1 MAAAEPL
8 LTFDLDG
15 LTFSMTSDVAD
26 AVRAGTLDPDVGYM
40 QGRVKVAGDM
50 AALYG
55 LLPLARS
62 PGFRAA
68 LEDVKAA
75 R

>member
-8 LTFDLDG
+8 LTFDVAG

-26 AVRAGTLDPDVGYM
+26 AVLDGTLDPDVGYM

-50 AALYG
+50 AAFYG
-55 LLPLARS
+55 LLPLAQS
-62 PGFRAA
+62 TVFRAA
-68 LEDVKAA
+68 LGE
-75 R
+75 